1 MSTCPVCGSTRTT
14 PTHHENGHEYVRCG
28 ACDLIRRDPLPTPA
42 EQATL
47 HRDYLPP
54 TRALQRRFDLMS
66 REVWARARRA
76 LSREHGTGRI
86 LDIGC
91 GHGAFLAI
99 MRSAG
104 WEVMGL
110 DVCPRG
116 LAAARERGIP
126 VGHGTVEEL
135 VEGPVTPPL
144 FDAVSAFYV
153 IEHLADPLG
162 FLRACR
168 AVLRPGGTIY
178 LRFPETTPL
187 KDLLARFSIDNRL
200 YDAPFHALDFS
211 PRAMGNALA
220 TAGFQDVRVRVGG
233 FTVPIRS
240 RDRFLGVLPAVCG
253 DVLDLATGGRY
264 LLPGVSKV
272 ALARRPK

>member
-1 MSTCPVCGSTRTT
+1 MSVCPICGSTQAT
-14 PTHHENGHEYVRCG
+14 PTHQENEHEYVRCG
-28 ACDLIRRDPLPTPA
+28 GCDLVRRDPLPTPA

-47 HRDYLPP
+47 HQDYLPP

-66 REVWARARRA
+66 REVWARARHA
-76 LSREHGTGRI
+76 LIQAHGTGRI

-91 GHGAFLAI
+91 GHGAFLAT

-110 DVCPRG
+110 DVCPAG

-126 VGHGTVEEL
+126 VRDATVEEIAGS
-135 VEGPVTPPL
+135 VSA

-168 AVLRPGGTIY
+168 AVLRPGGSLY

-211 PRAMGNALA
+211 PRAIGNALA
-220 TAGFQDVRVRVGG
+220 AAGFSDVRVRVGG
-233 FTVPIRS
+233 FTVPVKS

-253 DVLDLATGGRY
+253 DLLDLATRGRF

-272 ALARRPK
+272 ALARRPA